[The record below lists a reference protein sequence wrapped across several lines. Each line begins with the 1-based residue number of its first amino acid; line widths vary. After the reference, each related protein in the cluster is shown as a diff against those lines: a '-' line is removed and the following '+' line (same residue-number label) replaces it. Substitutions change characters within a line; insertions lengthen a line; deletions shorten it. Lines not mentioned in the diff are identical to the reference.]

1 MPGPKRQGVEM
12 ARRWAEFSVIF
23 LLPPLLIAEGW
34 LPRSAVMPVLW
45 VVFLYSAVML
55 RHDGMALLERPGG
68 FHRLRELLPRMTLI
82 TAAIGLFTWGCYPER
97 FFLLVRE
104 QPLLWAAVLLLYPIF
119 SVIPQEITFRR
130 FFYHR
135 YRMLFGRAA
144 LWANALLFAYIHIVF
159 GNIVAVAF
167 TFVGGALF
175 ALTYERSRSVL
186 LVSVEHACYG
196 LALYTFGL
204 GNFFYHNGGY

>member
-1 MPGPKRQGVEM
+1 M

-23 LLPPLLIAEGW
+23 LLPPLLIAAGW
-34 LPRSAVMPVLW
+34 LPKSAVMPVLW
-45 VVFLYSAVML
+45 AVFLYSAVML
-55 RHDGMALLERPGG
+55 RRDGVALLERSVRLGG
-68 FHRLRELLPRMTLI
+68 VRELLPRMAAVT
-82 TAAIGLFTWGCYPER
+82 TAIGLFTWGCYPER

-104 QPLLWAAVLLLYPIF
+104 QPLLWAAVLLLYPVL

-135 YRMLFGRAA
+135 YRLLFGRAA
-144 LWANALLFAYIHIVF
+144 LWANALLFAYVHIVF
-159 GNIVAVAF
+159 GNVVAIAF
-167 TFVGGALF
+167 TFVGGVLF
-175 ALTYERSRSVL
+175 ARTYERSRSVL